1 MKSQICRF
9 CQVRQHNI
17 CRVMTESNELGAL
30 EAARSG
36 TIVVRAHDLVFQQ
49 GAPVGDLYNAL
60 SGWFALYKTVDDNR
74 RQIVALLLPG
84 DVLGIEPDGLS
95 TNSYSAEALTAASL
109 CVIPRER
116 AADLRTRFPNYGET
130 FLWFV
135 EREYTLAAE
144 RITSIG
150 RRSAL
155 ESIAHLLVEVIA
167 RLKHHYPLV
176 SGESAPL
183 PLTQTEIGDVLGLTG
198 VHVNRMLRQLRED
211 GLADVQPGSVRIIDA
226 PRLAELAGAREEVF
240 AFWSTALPPSPA
252 EVPKANHT
260 HRAG

>member
-9 CQVRQHNI
+9 CQVRQRNI
-17 CRVMTESNELGAL
+17 CRVMTESSELAAL
-30 EAARSG
+30 ETARSG
-36 TIVVRAHDLVFQQ
+36 TIVLRANDTLFEQ
-49 GAPVGDLYNAL
+49 GAPVGDIYNVL
-60 SGWFALYKTVDDNR
+60 SGWFALYKTLDGSR

-84 DVLGIEPDGLS
+84 DVLGLEPDRLS
-95 TNSYSAEALTAASL
+95 ITSYSAEALTAASL

-116 AADLRTRFPNYGET
+116 AADLRARFPAYGET
-130 FLWFV
+130 FLWFA

-144 RITSIG
+144 RIASIG

-155 ESIAHLLVEVIA
+155 ERVAHLLVETVA

-183 PLTQTEIGDVLGLTG
+183 PLTQVEIGDMLGLTG
-198 VHVNRMLRQLRED
+198 VHVNRMLRQLREE

-252 EVPKANHT
+252 EAPKANHT
-260 HRAG
+260 HRAI